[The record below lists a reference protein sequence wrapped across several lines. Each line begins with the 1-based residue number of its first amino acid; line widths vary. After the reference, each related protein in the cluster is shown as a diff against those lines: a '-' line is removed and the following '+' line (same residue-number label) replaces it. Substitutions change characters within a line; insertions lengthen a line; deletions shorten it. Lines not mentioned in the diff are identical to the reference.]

1 METIIQAVLSYAN
14 KTPTK
19 LALALKAQKVTYGQL
34 SRWVKSTAFR
44 LQNKY
49 GIHKGDLVMISAV
62 SKPEYVIAMLA
73 VQYLNAVS
81 VPIDKSAKPG
91 TLKDM
96 GTFIRPKLVLT
107 DAKLDDHSLQKVSLR
122 ELCAA
127 TAEGMDALSYQQPDE
142 DDLAELLFTTGTT
155 GQPKGVMLT
164 YGIVYA
170 NTLNTWK
177 NIDIR
182 EEDRILLPLP
192 LNHSF
197 GLRVL
202 RAALYAGSSIILQN
216 GFIFAKDLEANIKAY
231 HCTGMACPPASIEM
245 LYRQM
250 GEQFAQV
257 LGNLRY
263 VEISAGSLPVDGKRK
278 LLEQLPNVRLY
289 NTWGSS
295 ETGGAVFLD
304 CTAHPDKLDT
314 IGRPADGIAFKAVD
328 AEGRAVQAHD
338 MNTAG
343 RMALQGPMQMAGYY
357 QMPEATAETL
367 VDGWLY
373 TNDMVYMDAD
383 GFVHMLG
390 RADDIINVGGEK
402 VSPIEVENTA
412 QEFDEVRECACIG
425 VEDPDGLL
433 GWVPVLY
440 VVSEGL
446 EFRKDLL
453 TRFLSERLERYK
465 LPKCVI
471 LLYQLPRNRMQ
482 KVDRKAL
489 KELWKENGDRELINE
504 SIRTILSRRSVRE
517 FTDKPIPKALLD
529 VILQAGIYAPSGH
542 NMQTWKFTVMREPGQ
557 IQKLKE
563 VMGRVST
570 EKRVHFYGFNN
581 PTTIVLASN
590 DRRNADGIQDSSC
603 AAQNIML
610 AAHSFGVGSV
620 WINALMTICD
630 EPEIRTLLRG
640 YGIPDTHIVWASI
653 AMGWPSEP
661 GKLLAKKQDVIKYL

>member
-1 METIIQAVLSYAN
+1 METIVQTVLDHGQE
-14 KTPTK
+14 TPDK
-19 LALALKAQKVTYGQL
+19 LALALKAQQVTYGQL
-34 SRWVKSTAFR
+34 SRHIVTVAGR
-44 LQNKY
+44 LQKEY
-49 GIHKGDLVMISAV
+49 GIQKGDLVMISAV

-81 VPIDKSAKPG
+81 VPVDKSAKPG
-91 TLKDM
+91 TLHDL
-96 GTFIRPKLVLT
+96 GAFIRPKLVLT
-107 DAKLDDHSLQKVSLR
+107 DAKLDDPGLHKASLR
-122 ELCAA
+122 ELCAV
-127 TAEGMDALSYQQPDE
+127 AEDTDVLPYQQPDE
-142 DDLAELLFTTGTT
+142 NDLSELLFTTGTT
-155 GQPKGVMLT
+155 GKPKGVMLT

-177 NIDIR
+177 NIGITG
-182 EEDRILLPLP
+182 EDRILLPLP

-202 RAALYAGSSIILQN
+202 RAALYAGASVILQN
-216 GFIFAKDLEANIKAY
+216 GFTFGKNLEVNVEIY
-231 HCTGMACPPASIEM
+231 HCTGMASAPASMEM
-245 LYRQM
+245 LHRQM
-250 GEQFAQV
+250 GDQFAQI

-263 VEISAGSLPVDGKRK
+263 IEISAGSLPVDRKRE
-278 LLEQLPNVRLY
+278 LLKQLPNVHLY

-314 IGRPADGIAFKAVD
+314 IGRPAEGIAFKAVD
-328 AEGRAVQAHD
+328 AEGRTVQAHD
-338 MNTAG
+338 LNTAG

-357 QMPEATAETL
+357 HMPEITAETL
-367 VDGWLY
+367 VDGWLL
-373 TNDMVYMDAD
+373 TNDMVYMDDD

-402 VSPIEVENTA
+402 VSPIEVENAA

-440 VVSEGL
+440 VVQEGPG
-446 EFRKDLL
+446 FHKDQLA
-453 TRFLSERLERYK
+453 RFLSERLERYK
-465 LPKCVI
+465 LPQRVI
-471 LLYQLPRNRMQ
+471 PLYHLPRNRMQ
-482 KVDRKAL
+482 KVDRNAL
-489 KELWKENGDRELINE
+489 KELWRKNGDQELMNE
-504 SIRTILSRRSVRE
+504 TILTILNRRSVRE
-517 FTDKPIPKALLD
+517 FTDKPVPKALLD

-542 NMQTWKFTVMREPGQ
+542 NMQTWQFTVLREPDQ

-563 VMGRVST
+563 PMGRVAKK
-570 EKRVHFYGFNN
+570 KRVHFYGFNN
-581 PTTIVLASN
+581 PTTVVLVSN

-630 EPEIRTLLRG
+630 EPEIRALLRG
-640 YGIPDTHIVWASI
+640 YGIPDTHIVWAAI
-653 AMGWPSEP
+653 VMGWPAEP
-661 GKLLAKKQDVIKYL
+661 GKLLAKKQNVIKYL